1 MSILKSVLLII
12 CYPVDCMNILKRE
25 KKFNILI
32 PTLFYMLA
40 VLSNYLYNYTVHF
53 PLATKNFESIN
64 IVLEMAIF
72 IVPLFSW
79 VVCSYAM
86 TSLIDGES
94 TFADQFTVSAY
105 CTVPY
110 TVFTLI
116 SIIASQFMSTEELGF
131 FNVIR
136 YVGLLWMIV
145 LLIVSLIVLNDYS
158 ISKALGIALLSI
170 LAIVVLWCVLILLY
184 ALTVQLFSLV
194 FNLFKEIQY
203 KTGGF

>member
-12 CYPVDCMNILKRE
+12 CYPVDCMNIIKRE
-25 KKFNILI
+25 KKFNLLVPI
-32 PTLFYMLA
+32 LFYMLA
-40 VLSNYLYNYTVHF
+40 VVSNYVYNYTVHF
-53 PLATKNFESIN
+53 PLATKSFESIN
-64 IVLEMAIF
+64 FLLETVIF

-86 TSLIDGES
+86 TALIDGES
-94 TFADQFTVSAY
+94 SFADQFTVSAY

-116 SIIASQFMSTEELGF
+116 SIIASQFMSTEEIGF

-145 LLIVSLIVLNDYS
+145 LLIVSLIILNDYS

-170 LAIVVLWCVLILLY
+170 LAIVILWCVLILLY
-184 ALTVQLFSLV
+184 ALTVQFFSLI

>member
-12 CYPVDCMNILKRE
+12 CYPVDCMNIIKRE
-25 KKFNILI
+25 KKFNILV
-32 PTLFYMLA
+32 PVLFYMLA

-53 PLATKNFESIN
+53 PLATKSFESIN
-64 IVLEMAIF
+64 FLLEMAIF

-86 TSLIDGES
+86 TALIDGES

-110 TVFTLI
+110 TVFALI
-116 SIIASQFMSTEELGF
+116 SIVASQFMSTEEAGF
-131 FNVIR
+131 FGVIK
-136 YVGLLWMIV
+136 YAGLLWMIV
-145 LLIVSLIVLNDYS
+145 LLILSLIVLNDYS
-158 ISKALGIALLSI
+158 ISKAIGIAFLSI
-170 LAIVVLWCVLILLY
+170 LAIVILWCVLILLY

>member
-12 CYPVDCMNILKRE
+12 CYPVDCMNIIKRE
-25 KKFNILI
+25 KKFNILV
-32 PTLFYMLA
+32 PVLFYMLA
-40 VLSNYLYNYTVHF
+40 VFSNYLYNYTVHF
-53 PLATKNFESIN
+53 PLATKSFENINF
-64 IVLEMAIF
+64 VLETVIF
-72 IVPLFSW
+72 VVPLFSW
-79 VVCSYAM
+79 IVCSYAM

-94 TFADQFTVSAY
+94 SFADQFTVSAY

-110 TVFTLI
+110 TVFTII
-116 SIIASQFMSTEELGF
+116 SIIASQFMSTEEIGF

-136 YVGLLWMIV
+136 YVGLLWMVV

-158 ISKALGIALLSI
+158 ISKALGVALLSI

-184 ALTVQLFSLV
+184 ALTVQFFSLI

-203 KTGGF
+203 KAGGF